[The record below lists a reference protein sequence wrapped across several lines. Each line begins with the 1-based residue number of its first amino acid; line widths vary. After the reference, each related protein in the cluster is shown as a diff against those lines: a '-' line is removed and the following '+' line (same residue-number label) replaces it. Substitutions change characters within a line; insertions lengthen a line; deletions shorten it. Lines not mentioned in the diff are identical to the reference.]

1 MLLGASNGL
10 PALDH
15 PPVVHQLQLPDR
27 IAIGVGGSGALELE
41 AGWPRP
47 TGADPSQ
54 VHQGSKEKSLHGSGL
69 IGFDAAQGIKG
80 FLD

>member
-1 MLLGASNGL
+1 MLLSASNGL

-15 PPVVHQLQLPDR
+15 ATGFDQLQLPDR
-27 IAIGVGGSGALELE
+27 ITIGVGGSGALELE
-41 AGWPRP
+41 AGWTRP
-47 TGADPSQ
+47 TGTNPSQ

-69 IGFDAAQGIKG
+69 ISFDAAQGIKG